1 MIYRVTEMNS
11 MTGRYEDYEITDVIG
26 FTNWLIE
33 TYPHLADKIMP
44 FPLLYHGP
52 AKDIYPELSLTL
64 LELSQQLISENNI
77 NNLEVD
83 EFQKLVNETIK
94 NEKELD

>member
-1 MIYRVTEMNS
+1 
-11 MTGRYEDYEITDVIG
+11 
-26 FTNWLIE
+26 
-33 TYPHLADKIMP
+33 
-44 FPLLYHGP
+44 
-52 AKDIYPELSLTL
+52 LTL

>member
-1 MIYRVTEMNS
+1 MIEKIIQSVIYLKYAS
-11 MTGRYEDYEITDVIG
+11 DEI
-26 FTNWLIE
+26 
-33 TYPHLADKIMP
+33 
-44 FPLLYHGP
+44 
-52 AKDIYPELSLTL
+52 KDIYPELSLTL

>member
-1 MIYRVTEMNS
+1 MIEKIIQSVIYLKYAS
-11 MTGRYEDYEITDVIG
+11 DEI
-26 FTNWLIE
+26 
-33 TYPHLADKIMP
+33 
-44 FPLLYHGP
+44 
-52 AKDIYPELSLTL
+52 KDIYPELSLTL

-83 EFQKLVNETIK
+83 EFQKLVNETIN